1 MSNYWEVKFDMQNM
15 IMIIFVIFPGK
26 TEVEECMRLLDE
38 SNWNLEQ
45 AVQLSFNPLP
55 PTPPL
60 ETVPV
65 QSHEEG
71 PSSSGQLVTPPQ
83 ITDNEIRQRLI
94 TSYSNPALN
103 PENPNFIGPR
113 MSSLSGPVIN
123 RQNRSVVQTLYG
135 SFWNILWWPINIA
148 YKVLQT
154 IFHFT
159 LTLFF
164 SPGPPTARQAGQ
176 EVERFITEFDNKHG
190 VLHPRLYHGTYR
202 EAVSHAKRHL
212 RFLLVYLHNE
222 DDPTSVQFA
231 NNVICTN
238 LLKSVVED
246 NLLFWSCSVKKREG
260 ECVSESLN
268 KAKAPFLGL
277 LCFKE
282 GQMRMVYKH
291 QGFATVEQVISR
303 LTTSIVENEPHLN
316 RQRSSRNRDRVSEST
331 SSQLLMQ
338 EQDAAY
344 QESLI
349 RDQERARKKEEE
361 ERAIRRIQEEEERVE
376 REKQEKIAAREALR
390 QKLKENLPEQTK
402 EDTLSLLFRL
412 PNGSRVSRKFSP
424 NTTIKEIYEFALTC
438 DESPNFFT
446 LVSNFP
452 KRVLP
457 VDGDAH
463 NKTCVEMGIQNS
475 TTLFVQEI
483 LSEDEE
489 SSASEADL

>member
-1 MSNYWEVKFDMQNM
+1 
-15 IMIIFVIFPGK
+15 
-26 TEVEECMRLLDE
+26 
-38 SNWNLEQ
+38 
-45 AVQLSFNPLP
+45 
-55 PTPPL
+55 
-60 ETVPV
+60 
-65 QSHEEG
+65 
-71 PSSSGQLVTPPQ
+71 
-83 ITDNEIRQRLI
+83 
-94 TSYSNPALN
+94 
-103 PENPNFIGPR
+103 
-113 MSSLSGPVIN
+113 
-123 RQNRSVVQTLYG
+123 
-135 SFWNILWWPINIA
+135 
-148 YKVLQT
+148 
-154 IFHFT
+154 
-159 LTLFF
+159 
-164 SPGPPTARQAGQ
+164 
-176 EVERFITEFDNKHG
+176 
-190 VLHPRLYHGTYR
+190 
-202 EAVSHAKRHL
+202 
-212 RFLLVYLHNE
+212 
-222 DDPTSVQFA
+222 
-231 NNVICTN
+231 
-238 LLKSVVED
+238 
-246 NLLFWSCSVKKREG
+246 
-260 ECVSESLN
+260 
-268 KAKAPFLGL
+268 
-277 LCFKE
+277 
-282 GQMRMVYKH
+282 MRMVYKH

-376 REKQEKIAAREALR
+376 REKREKIADREALR

-463 NKTCVEMGIQNS
+463 DKTCVEMGIQNS

>member
-1 MSNYWEVKFDMQNM
+1 
-15 IMIIFVIFPGK
+15 
-26 TEVEECMRLLDE
+26 
-38 SNWNLEQ
+38 
-45 AVQLSFNPLP
+45 
-55 PTPPL
+55 
-60 ETVPV
+60 
-65 QSHEEG
+65 
-71 PSSSGQLVTPPQ
+71 
-83 ITDNEIRQRLI
+83 
-94 TSYSNPALN
+94 
-103 PENPNFIGPR
+103 
-113 MSSLSGPVIN
+113 
-123 RQNRSVVQTLYG
+123 
-135 SFWNILWWPINIA
+135 
-148 YKVLQT
+148 
-154 IFHFT
+154 
-159 LTLFF
+159 
-164 SPGPPTARQAGQ
+164 
-176 EVERFITEFDNKHG
+176 
-190 VLHPRLYHGTYR
+190 
-202 EAVSHAKRHL
+202 L

-268 KAKAPFLGL
+268 KAKAPFMAL

-291 QGFATVEQVISR
+291 QGPATVEHVISR

-349 RDQERARKKEEE
+349 RDQERVRKKEEE
-361 ERAIRRIQEEEERVE
+361 ERAVRMIQEEQERLE
-376 REKQEKIAAREALR
+376 KEKQDKVAARLALR

-402 EDTLSLLFRL
+402 EDTLALLFRL
-412 PNGSRVSRKFSP
+412 PNGTRVSRKFSP
-424 NTTIKEIYEFALTC
+424 IATIKDVYDFALTC

-457 VDGDAH
+457 VEGDAH
-463 NKTCVEMGIQNS
+463 QKTCEEMGIQSS

-483 LSEDEE
+483 VSDDEE
-489 SSASEADL
+489 SSSSEAEM